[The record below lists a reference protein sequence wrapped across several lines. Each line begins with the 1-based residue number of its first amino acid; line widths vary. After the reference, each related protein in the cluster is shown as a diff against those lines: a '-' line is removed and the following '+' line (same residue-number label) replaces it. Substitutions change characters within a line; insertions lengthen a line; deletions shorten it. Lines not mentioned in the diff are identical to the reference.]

1 MAEFVSFDPNVEVLG
16 QSMMSVVAGMSASA
30 RPLLEKYGLDKLEAD
45 KWYKLQPILDFYK
58 EISLGKNAAL
68 NLTSTGTKVPEKA
81 IFPAEIDSIQKAFA
95 VLDEAY
101 HTNHRGGE
109 IGHYTAT
116 VINSRQID
124 VLAETPF
131 PCDLDYGIILG
142 LARRFKP
149 VNGILA
155 VYHDTKTTCRKKGSN
170 SCLYHVTW

>member
-1 MAEFVSFDPNVEVLG
+1 MAEFVSFDLNVEVLG

-95 VLDEAY
+95 VLD
-101 HTNHRGGE
+101 
-109 IGHYTAT
+109 
-116 VINSRQID
+116 
-124 VLAETPF
+124 
-131 PCDLDYGIILG
+131 
-142 LARRFKP
+142 
-149 VNGILA
+149 
-155 VYHDTKTTCRKKGSN
+155 
-170 SCLYHVTW
+170 